1 MYESL
6 AAHGLWVGRLDDLF
20 PVSRTADGGGGNLEA
35 AVVLQVPG
43 NCVAA
48 GVAFEGVAG
57 NQPRYPALGDPVVA
71 GDLGL
76 VAAFDE
82 YGGDD
87 RAGFRHPWKS
97 GRSAIPMS

>member
-1 MYESL
+1 M
-6 AAHGLWVGRLDDLF
+6 
-20 PVSRTADGGGGNLEA
+20 EA

-43 NCVAA
+43 DCVAA

-57 NQPRYPALGDPVVA
+57 NQPLYPTSGDLVVA
-71 GDLGL
+71 DDLRLG
-76 VAAFDE
+76 AAFDE

-97 GRSAIPMS
+97 GRSAVPMS